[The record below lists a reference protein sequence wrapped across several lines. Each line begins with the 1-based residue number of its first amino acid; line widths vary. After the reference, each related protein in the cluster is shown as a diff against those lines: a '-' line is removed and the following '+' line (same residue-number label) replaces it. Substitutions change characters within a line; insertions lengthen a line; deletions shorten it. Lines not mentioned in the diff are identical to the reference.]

1 MKTFIPHVYFSAPED
16 TVGDLVNQIRR
27 ESEIPGTAEPK
38 PEMKDSGKKSIIPKT
53 VVSAP
58 EKDTV
63 GDLIEQLHKE
73 PEALPEEKPEEK
85 TEQPEKTEGK
95 KSIIPKT
102 VVSAAKSELDR
113 VYDLLTSG
121 EDLQM
126 NPDGTL
132 SPASAPKKRAKP
144 APGSEPKAP
153 VKTKKEIIPHTVVSA
168 PEKDTVGDLIEQLHK
183 EPEALPEEKPEE
195 KTEQP
200 EKTEGKKSII
210 PKTVVSAAKS
220 ELDRVYDLLTSGEDL
235 QMNPD
240 GTLSPASAPKKR
252 AKPAPGSEPK
262 APVKTKK
269 EIIPHTVVSAPVQ
282 QWYKT
287 NKALYNAEIAAMRK
301 EFNDPNM
308 QPHFMSDGRMYW
320 LVKTRPNLGRG
331 FNTMTYTMKLVYD
344 PDHPK
349 VRYSSSVK
357 PYLVSPTLG
366 ELQKIVNML
375 PHIPLDADGKKL
387 IPHTLT
393 DNRGER
399 YICSSDVADVH
410 AEDTCTTSAVTS
422 FRFAYRWLMVFEL
435 AIRKSEAWK
444 DFQAHGKI

>member
-73 PEALPEEKPEEK
+73 PEAIPEEKPEEK

-183 EPEALPEEKPEE
+183 EPEAIPEEKPEE

-269 EIIPHTVVSAPVQ
+269 
-282 QWYKT
+282 
-287 NKALYNAEIAAMRK
+287 
-301 EFNDPNM
+301 
-308 QPHFMSDGRMYW
+308 G
-320 LVKTRPNLGRG
+320 
-331 FNTMTYTMKLVYD
+331 
-344 PDHPK
+344 DH
-349 VRYSSSVK
+349 S
-357 PYLVSPTLG
+357 
-366 ELQKIVNML
+366 
-375 PHIPLDADGKKL
+375 
-387 IPHTLT
+387 
-393 DNRGER
+393 
-399 YICSSDVADVH
+399 
-410 AEDTCTTSAVTS
+410 
-422 FRFAYRWLMVFEL
+422 
-435 AIRKSEAWK
+435 
-444 DFQAHGKI
+444 AHGGFRARKGHRGRPYRAAAQGA

>member
-38 PEMKDSGKKSIIPKT
+38 PEMKDSGKKN
-53 VVSAP
+53 
-58 EKDTV
+58 
-63 GDLIEQLHKE
+63 
-73 PEALPEEKPEEK
+73 
-85 TEQPEKTEGK
+85 
-95 KSIIPKT
+95 IIPKT

-183 EPEALPEEKPEE
+183 EPEPLPEEQPEE
-195 KTEQP
+195 KAETP
-200 EKTEGKKSII
+200 EKTDGKKSII
-210 PKTVVSAAKS
+210 PKT
-220 ELDRVYDLLTSGEDL
+220 
-235 QMNPD
+235 
-240 GTLSPASAPKKR
+240 
-252 AKPAPGSEPK
+252 
-262 APVKTKK
+262 
-269 EIIPHTVVSAPVQ
+269 IVSAPVQQ

-287 NKALYNAEIAAMRK
+287 NKALYNAEVAAMRK

-435 AIRKSEAWK
+435 AIRKPEAWK

>member
-38 PEMKDSGKKSIIPKT
+38 PEMKDS
-53 VVSAP
+53 
-58 EKDTV
+58 
-63 GDLIEQLHKE
+63 
-73 PEALPEEKPEEK
+73 
-85 TEQPEKTEGK
+85 GK

-183 EPEALPEEKPEE
+183 EPEPLPEEQPEE
-195 KTEQP
+195 KAETP
-200 EKTEGKKSII
+200 KKTDGKKSII
-210 PKTVVSAAKS
+210 PKT
-220 ELDRVYDLLTSGEDL
+220 
-235 QMNPD
+235 
-240 GTLSPASAPKKR
+240 
-252 AKPAPGSEPK
+252 
-262 APVKTKK
+262 
-269 EIIPHTVVSAPVQ
+269 IVSAPVQQ

-435 AIRKSEAWK
+435 AIRKPEAWK

>member
-53 VVSAP
+53 VVSA
-58 EKDTV
+58 
-63 GDLIEQLHKE
+63 
-73 PEALPEEKPEEK
+73 
-85 TEQPEKTEGK
+85 
-95 KSIIPKT
+95 
-102 VVSAAKSELDR
+102 AKSELDR

-132 SPASAPKKRAKP
+132 SPASAPKKRARP

-168 PEKDTVGDLIEQLHK
+168 PEKDTVGDLIEQLHE
-183 EPEALPEEKPEE
+183 EPEPLPEEPPEE
-195 KTEQP
+195 KAETP
-200 EKTEGKKSII
+200 EKTDGKKSII
-210 PKTVVSAAKS
+210 PKT
-220 ELDRVYDLLTSGEDL
+220 
-235 QMNPD
+235 
-240 GTLSPASAPKKR
+240 
-252 AKPAPGSEPK
+252 
-262 APVKTKK
+262 
-269 EIIPHTVVSAPVQ
+269 IVSAPVQQ

-287 NKALYNAEIAAMRK
+287 NKALYNAEVAAMRK

-435 AIRKSEAWK
+435 AIRKPEAWK

>member
-38 PEMKDSGKKSIIPKT
+38 PEMKDS
-53 VVSAP
+53 
-58 EKDTV
+58 
-63 GDLIEQLHKE
+63 
-73 PEALPEEKPEEK
+73 
-85 TEQPEKTEGK
+85 GK

-183 EPEALPEEKPEE
+183 EPEPLPEEQPEE
-195 KTEQP
+195 KAETP
-200 EKTEGKKSII
+200 EKTDGKKSII
-210 PKTVVSAAKS
+210 PKT
-220 ELDRVYDLLTSGEDL
+220 
-235 QMNPD
+235 
-240 GTLSPASAPKKR
+240 
-252 AKPAPGSEPK
+252 
-262 APVKTKK
+262 
-269 EIIPHTVVSAPVQ
+269 IVSAPVQQ

-287 NKALYNAEIAAMRK
+287 NKALYNAEVAAMRK

-331 FNTMTYTMKLVYD
+331 FNTLTYTMKLLYD
-344 PDHPK
+344 PDHPQ

-435 AIRKSEAWK
+435 AIRKPEAWK

>member
-1 MKTFIPHVYFSAPED
+1 
-16 TVGDLVNQIRR
+16 
-27 ESEIPGTAEPK
+27 
-38 PEMKDSGKKSIIPKT
+38 
-53 VVSAP
+53 
-58 EKDTV
+58 
-63 GDLIEQLHKE
+63 
-73 PEALPEEKPEEK
+73 
-85 TEQPEKTEGK
+85 
-95 KSIIPKT
+95 
-102 VVSAAKSELDR
+102 
-113 VYDLLTSG
+113 
-121 EDLQM
+121 M

-183 EPEALPEEKPEE
+183 EPEPLPEEQHEE
-195 KTEQP
+195 KAETP
-200 EKTEGKKSII
+200 EKTDGKKSII
-210 PKTVVSAAKS
+210 PKT
-220 ELDRVYDLLTSGEDL
+220 
-235 QMNPD
+235 
-240 GTLSPASAPKKR
+240 
-252 AKPAPGSEPK
+252 
-262 APVKTKK
+262 
-269 EIIPHTVVSAPVQ
+269 IVSAPVQQ

-435 AIRKSEAWK
+435 AIRKPEAWK
-444 DFQAHGKI
+444 GFQAHGKI

>member
-38 PEMKDSGKKSIIPKT
+38 PEMKDSS
-53 VVSAP
+53 
-58 EKDTV
+58 
-63 GDLIEQLHKE
+63 
-73 PEALPEEKPEEK
+73 
-85 TEQPEKTEGK
+85 K

-183 EPEALPEEKPEE
+183 EPEPLPE
-195 KTEQP
+195 EQP
-200 EKTEGKKSII
+200 EKKAETPEKTGGKKSII
-210 PKTVVSAAKS
+210 PKT
-220 ELDRVYDLLTSGEDL
+220 
-235 QMNPD
+235 
-240 GTLSPASAPKKR
+240 
-252 AKPAPGSEPK
+252 
-262 APVKTKK
+262 
-269 EIIPHTVVSAPVQ
+269 IVSAPVQ

-287 NKALYNAEIAAMRK
+287 NKALYNAEVAAMRK

-320 LVKTRPNLGRG
+320 LVKTRPNLGCG

-375 PHIPLDADGKKL
+375 PHIPLDADGKKTHPAHADGQPRRAL
-387 IPHTLT
+387 YLLQR
-393 DNRGER
+393 RGGRTCGGHLHHER
-399 YICSSDVADVH
+399 RDLLPLCLPLADGV
-410 AEDTCTTSAVTS
+410 
-422 FRFAYRWLMVFEL
+422 
-435 AIRKSEAWK
+435 
-444 DFQAHGKI
+444 

>member
-38 PEMKDSGKKSIIPKT
+38 PEMKDS
-53 VVSAP
+53 
-58 EKDTV
+58 
-63 GDLIEQLHKE
+63 
-73 PEALPEEKPEEK
+73 
-85 TEQPEKTEGK
+85 GK

-183 EPEALPEEKPEE
+183 EPEPLPEKQPEEKSE
-195 KTEQP
+195 TP
-200 EKTEGKKSII
+200 EKTDGKKSII
-210 PKTVVSAAKS
+210 PKT
-220 ELDRVYDLLTSGEDL
+220 
-235 QMNPD
+235 
-240 GTLSPASAPKKR
+240 
-252 AKPAPGSEPK
+252 
-262 APVKTKK
+262 
-269 EIIPHTVVSAPVQ
+269 IVSAPVQQ

-435 AIRKSEAWK
+435 AIRKPEAWK

>member
-38 PEMKDSGKKSIIPKT
+38 PEMKDS
-53 VVSAP
+53 
-58 EKDTV
+58 
-63 GDLIEQLHKE
+63 
-73 PEALPEEKPEEK
+73 
-85 TEQPEKTEGK
+85 GK

-153 VKTKKEIIPHTVVSA
+153 VKAKKEIIPHTVVSA

-183 EPEALPEEKPEE
+183 EPEPLPEEQPEE
-195 KTEQP
+195 KAETP
-200 EKTEGKKSII
+200 EKTDGKKSII
-210 PKTVVSAAKS
+210 PKT
-220 ELDRVYDLLTSGEDL
+220 
-235 QMNPD
+235 
-240 GTLSPASAPKKR
+240 
-252 AKPAPGSEPK
+252 
-262 APVKTKK
+262 
-269 EIIPHTVVSAPVQ
+269 IVSAPVQQ

-287 NKALYNAEIAAMRK
+287 NKALYNAEVAAMRK

-435 AIRKSEAWK
+435 AIRKPEAWK

>member
-38 PEMKDSGKKSIIPKT
+38 PEMKDSSKKSIIPKT

-73 PEALPEEKPEEK
+73 PEPLPKEQPEEK
-85 TEQPEKTEGK
+85 TETPEKTDGK

-102 VVSAAKSELDR
+102 
-113 VYDLLTSG
+113 
-121 EDLQM
+121 
-126 NPDGTL
+126 
-132 SPASAPKKRAKP
+132 
-144 APGSEPKAP
+144 
-153 VKTKKEIIPHTVVSA
+153 I
-168 PEKDTVGDLIEQLHK
+168 
-183 EPEALPEEKPEE
+183 
-195 KTEQP
+195 
-200 EKTEGKKSII
+200 
-210 PKTVVSAAKS
+210 
-220 ELDRVYDLLTSGEDL
+220 
-235 QMNPD
+235 
-240 GTLSPASAPKKR
+240 
-252 AKPAPGSEPK
+252 
-262 APVKTKK
+262 
-269 EIIPHTVVSAPVQ
+269 VSAPVQQ

-287 NKALYNAEIAAMRK
+287 NKALYNAEVAAMRK

-435 AIRKSEAWK
+435 AIRKPEAWK

>member
-1 MKTFIPHVYFSAPED
+1 
-16 TVGDLVNQIRR
+16 
-27 ESEIPGTAEPK
+27 
-38 PEMKDSGKKSIIPKT
+38 
-53 VVSAP
+53 
-58 EKDTV
+58 
-63 GDLIEQLHKE
+63 
-73 PEALPEEKPEEK
+73 
-85 TEQPEKTEGK
+85 
-95 KSIIPKT
+95 
-102 VVSAAKSELDR
+102 
-113 VYDLLTSG
+113 
-121 EDLQM
+121 
-126 NPDGTL
+126 
-132 SPASAPKKRAKP
+132 
-144 APGSEPKAP
+144 
-153 VKTKKEIIPHTVVSA
+153 
-168 PEKDTVGDLIEQLHK
+168 
-183 EPEALPEEKPEE
+183 
-195 KTEQP
+195 
-200 EKTEGKKSII
+200 
-210 PKTVVSAAKS
+210 
-220 ELDRVYDLLTSGEDL
+220 
-235 QMNPD
+235 
-240 GTLSPASAPKKR
+240 
-252 AKPAPGSEPK
+252 
-262 APVKTKK
+262 
-269 EIIPHTVVSAPVQ
+269 
-282 QWYKT
+282 
-287 NKALYNAEIAAMRK
+287 MRK

-410 AEDTCTTSAVTS
+410 AEDTYTTSAVTS

-435 AIRKSEAWK
+435 AIRKPEAWK

>member
-38 PEMKDSGKKSIIPKT
+38 PEMKDS
-53 VVSAP
+53 
-58 EKDTV
+58 
-63 GDLIEQLHKE
+63 
-73 PEALPEEKPEEK
+73 
-85 TEQPEKTEGK
+85 GK

-183 EPEALPEEKPEE
+183 EPEPLPEEQPEE
-195 KTEQP
+195 KAETP
-200 EKTEGKKSII
+200 EKTDGKKSII
-210 PKTVVSAAKS
+210 PKT
-220 ELDRVYDLLTSGEDL
+220 
-235 QMNPD
+235 
-240 GTLSPASAPKKR
+240 
-252 AKPAPGSEPK
+252 
-262 APVKTKK
+262 
-269 EIIPHTVVSAPVQ
+269 IVSAPVQQ

-287 NKALYNAEIAAMRK
+287 NKALYNAEVAAMRK

-435 AIRKSEAWK
+435 AIRKPEAWK

>member
-38 PEMKDSGKKSIIPKT
+38 PEMKDS
-53 VVSAP
+53 
-58 EKDTV
+58 
-63 GDLIEQLHKE
+63 
-73 PEALPEEKPEEK
+73 
-85 TEQPEKTEGK
+85 GK

-153 VKTKKEIIPHTVVSA
+153 VKAKKEIIPHTVVSA

-183 EPEALPEEKPEE
+183 EPEPLPEEQHEE
-195 KTEQP
+195 KAKTP
-200 EKTEGKKSII
+200 EKTDGKKSII
-210 PKTVVSAAKS
+210 PKT
-220 ELDRVYDLLTSGEDL
+220 
-235 QMNPD
+235 
-240 GTLSPASAPKKR
+240 
-252 AKPAPGSEPK
+252 
-262 APVKTKK
+262 
-269 EIIPHTVVSAPVQ
+269 IVSAPVQQ

-435 AIRKSEAWK
+435 AIRKPEAWK

>member
-38 PEMKDSGKKSIIPKT
+38 PEMKDS
-53 VVSAP
+53 
-58 EKDTV
+58 
-63 GDLIEQLHKE
+63 
-73 PEALPEEKPEEK
+73 
-85 TEQPEKTEGK
+85 GK

-153 VKTKKEIIPHTVVSA
+153 VKMKKEIIPHTVVSA

-183 EPEALPEEKPEE
+183 EPEPLPEEQPEE
-195 KTEQP
+195 KAETP
-200 EKTEGKKSII
+200 EKTDGKKSII
-210 PKTVVSAAKS
+210 PKT
-220 ELDRVYDLLTSGEDL
+220 
-235 QMNPD
+235 
-240 GTLSPASAPKKR
+240 
-252 AKPAPGSEPK
+252 
-262 APVKTKK
+262 
-269 EIIPHTVVSAPVQ
+269 IVSAPVQQ

-287 NKALYNAEIAAMRK
+287 NKALYNAEVAAMRK

-435 AIRKSEAWK
+435 AIRKPEAWK

>member
-27 ESEIPGTAEPK
+27 ESEIPGTAKPK
-38 PEMKDSGKKSIIPKT
+38 SEMKDS
-53 VVSAP
+53 
-58 EKDTV
+58 
-63 GDLIEQLHKE
+63 
-73 PEALPEEKPEEK
+73 
-85 TEQPEKTEGK
+85 GK

-183 EPEALPEEKPEE
+183 EPEPLPEEQPEE
-195 KTEQP
+195 KAETP
-200 EKTEGKKSII
+200 EKTDGKKSII
-210 PKTVVSAAKS
+210 PKT
-220 ELDRVYDLLTSGEDL
+220 
-235 QMNPD
+235 
-240 GTLSPASAPKKR
+240 
-252 AKPAPGSEPK
+252 
-262 APVKTKK
+262 
-269 EIIPHTVVSAPVQ
+269 IVSAPVQQ

-287 NKALYNAEIAAMRK
+287 NKALYNAEVAAMRK

-320 LVKTRPNLGRG
+320 LAKTRPNLGRG

-435 AIRKSEAWK
+435 AIRKPEAWK

>member
-53 VVSAP
+53 
-58 EKDTV
+58 
-63 GDLIEQLHKE
+63 I
-73 PEALPEEKPEEK
+73 
-85 TEQPEKTEGK
+85 
-95 KSIIPKT
+95 
-102 VVSAAKSELDR
+102 VSAAKSELDR

-183 EPEALPEEKPEE
+183 EPEPLPEEQPEE
-195 KTEQP
+195 KAETP
-200 EKTEGKKSII
+200 KKTDGKKSII
-210 PKTVVSAAKS
+210 PKT
-220 ELDRVYDLLTSGEDL
+220 
-235 QMNPD
+235 
-240 GTLSPASAPKKR
+240 
-252 AKPAPGSEPK
+252 
-262 APVKTKK
+262 
-269 EIIPHTVVSAPVQ
+269 IVSAPVQQ

-435 AIRKSEAWK
+435 AIRKPEAWK

>member
-38 PEMKDSGKKSIIPKT
+38 PEMKDS
-53 VVSAP
+53 
-58 EKDTV
+58 
-63 GDLIEQLHKE
+63 
-73 PEALPEEKPEEK
+73 
-85 TEQPEKTEGK
+85 GK

-153 VKTKKEIIPHTVVSA
+153 VKTKKEIIPHTVVS
-168 PEKDTVGDLIEQLHK
+168 VGDLIEQLHK
-183 EPEALPEEKPEE
+183 EPEPLPEEKPEE
-195 KTEQP
+195 KAETP
-200 EKTEGKKSII
+200 EKTDGKKSII
-210 PKTVVSAAKS
+210 PKTVVSA
-220 ELDRVYDLLTSGEDL
+220 
-235 QMNPD
+235 
-240 GTLSPASAPKKR
+240 PA
-252 AKPAPGSEPK
+252 
-262 APVKTKK
+262 
-269 EIIPHTVVSAPVQ
+269 Q

-287 NKALYNAEIAAMRK
+287 NKALYNAEVAAMRK

-435 AIRKSEAWK
+435 AIRKPEAWK

>member
-53 VVSAP
+53 
-58 EKDTV
+58 
-63 GDLIEQLHKE
+63 I
-73 PEALPEEKPEEK
+73 
-85 TEQPEKTEGK
+85 
-95 KSIIPKT
+95 
-102 VVSAAKSELDR
+102 VSAAKSELDR

-183 EPEALPEEKPEE
+183 EPEPLPEEQPEE
-195 KTEQP
+195 KAETP
-200 EKTEGKKSII
+200 EKTDSKKSII
-210 PKTVVSAAKS
+210 PKT
-220 ELDRVYDLLTSGEDL
+220 
-235 QMNPD
+235 
-240 GTLSPASAPKKR
+240 
-252 AKPAPGSEPK
+252 
-262 APVKTKK
+262 
-269 EIIPHTVVSAPVQ
+269 IVSAPVQQ

-287 NKALYNAEIAAMRK
+287 NKALYNAEVAAMRK

-435 AIRKSEAWK
+435 AIRKPEAWK

>member
-27 ESEIPGTAEPK
+27 ESEIPGTAEP
-38 PEMKDSGKKSIIPKT
+38 
-53 VVSAP
+53 
-58 EKDTV
+58 
-63 GDLIEQLHKE
+63 
-73 PEALPEEKPEEK
+73 
-85 TEQPEKTEGK
+85 
-95 KSIIPKT
+95 
-102 VVSAAKSELDR
+102 
-113 VYDLLTSG
+113 
-121 EDLQM
+121 
-126 NPDGTL
+126 
-132 SPASAPKKRAKP
+132 
-144 APGSEPKAP
+144 EPKAP

-183 EPEALPEEKPEE
+183 EPEPLPEEQPEE
-195 KTEQP
+195 KAETP
-200 EKTEGKKSII
+200 EKTDGKKSII
-210 PKTVVSAAKS
+210 PKT
-220 ELDRVYDLLTSGEDL
+220 
-235 QMNPD
+235 
-240 GTLSPASAPKKR
+240 
-252 AKPAPGSEPK
+252 
-262 APVKTKK
+262 
-269 EIIPHTVVSAPVQ
+269 IVSAPVQ

-287 NKALYNAEIAAMRK
+287 NKALYNAEVAAMRK

-435 AIRKSEAWK
+435 AIRKPEAWK